1 MTRMLT
7 TALLLLA
14 APLAAQPAAH
24 TISPGMTKAQVIAS
38 LGEPLTS
45 RQMNE
50 YTYVFYKNECT
61 RACGM
66 NDIVVLRSDSV
77 VDAVFR
83 SPTRHYT
90 GKSSSPAP
98 VSARAARSAAAAERP
113 AQPLSQPR
121 MKPGAANDIRPSI
134 PENAPTVKPAPA
146 APLKSDKK
154 TP

>member
-1 MTRMLT
+1 MTRTLA

-24 TISPGMTKAQVIAS
+24 SISPGMTRAQVVAS

-50 YTYVFYKNECT
+50 FTYVFYRNECT

-90 GKSSSPAP
+90 GKSSSPEP
-98 VSARAARSAAAAERP
+98 ISARAARSAAATEKP
-113 AQPLSQPR
+113 AVLTAPPR

-134 PENAPTVKPAPA
+134 PENALIVRPAP
-146 APLKSDKK
+146 PNQPHKK